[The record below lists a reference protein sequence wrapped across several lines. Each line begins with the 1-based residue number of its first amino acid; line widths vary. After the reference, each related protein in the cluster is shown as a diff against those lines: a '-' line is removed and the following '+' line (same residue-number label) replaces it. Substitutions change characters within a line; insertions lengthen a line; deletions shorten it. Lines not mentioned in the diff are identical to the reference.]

1 MKPQRKL
8 KIVSVLLVVIFFAG
22 SFGLNDV
29 AKASPGGCR
38 DSTTCF
44 DGSLTPC
51 IPLPTTM
58 PPVSSDYTG
67 GYGFIF
73 RSSNC
78 GAKKCYWFFACR
90 CGPGLGAGICRN
102 SLASGGSCGFDDKK
116 AAELENASVN

>member
-1 MKPQRKL
+1 MKFWRKQN
-8 KIVSVLLVVIFFAG
+8 LLPLLLILIL
-22 SFGLNDV
+22 FGGNSSLNDT

-38 DSTTCF
+38 DATVCF

-58 PPVSSDYTG
+58 PPVDSEYTG

-102 SLASGGSCGFDDKK
+102 SLASGSCSREEKK
-116 AAELENASVN
+116 GAEIKEASAD